1 MTSQRSKQFLLK
13 TLGQRIKKLRK
24 EKNMSQYVV
33 AKKCNMD
40 FGSYSN
46 IENGKRNVTVLTLQR
61 IIKVLKVPFRE
72 LFNF

>member
-1 MTSQRSKQFLLK
+1 MSLQRSKQLLLK

-33 AKKCNMD
+33 AKKCNMG

-46 IENGKRNVTVLTLQR
+46 IENGKRNV
-61 IIKVLKVPFRE
+61 
-72 LFNF
+72 